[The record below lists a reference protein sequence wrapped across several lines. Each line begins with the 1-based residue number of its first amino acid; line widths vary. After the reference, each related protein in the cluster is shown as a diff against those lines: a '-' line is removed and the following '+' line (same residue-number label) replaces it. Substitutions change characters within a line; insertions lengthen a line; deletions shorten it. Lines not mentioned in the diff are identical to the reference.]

1 MTELFTDTVLNMMTT
16 TAEPEDY
23 TGEDGLLYCGKCRTA
38 KEAYFPKETA
48 AWLGHDKHPTE
59 CDCQR
64 EKRLEC
70 ESAEERRRHL
80 DTVMELKRRGFT
92 DLTMQE
98 WTFAHDNGKCP
109 QMSKAHLYVEHWE
122 QMRENNYG
130 LLLWGKVGTGKSYFA
145 GCIANALLEQDVPV
159 LMTNFP
165 TILNRMTGL
174 FSSDRADFLANL
186 NAYDLLILDDLGAER
201 GTEYALEQ
209 GFAVID
215 ARYRSRKPLIVT
227 TNLSLTELQNP
238 QDTAHARIY
247 DRVLEMCLP
256 ILFTGENFRKETAQA
271 KLNGLKE
278 LLK

>member
-23 TGEDGLLYCGKCRTA
+23 TGEDGLLYCSKCRTA

-80 DTVMELKRRGFT
+80 NTVMELKRRGFT

-109 QMSKAHLYVEHWE
+109 Q
-122 QMRENNYG
+122 
-130 LLLWGKVGTGKSYFA
+130 
-145 GCIANALLEQDVPV
+145 
-159 LMTNFP
+159 
-165 TILNRMTGL
+165 
-174 FSSDRADFLANL
+174 
-186 NAYDLLILDDLGAER
+186 
-201 GTEYALEQ
+201 
-209 GFAVID
+209 
-215 ARYRSRKPLIVT
+215 
-227 TNLSLTELQNP
+227 
-238 QDTAHARIY
+238 
-247 DRVLEMCLP
+247 RV
-256 ILFTGENFRKETAQA
+256 A
-271 KLNGLKE
+271 
-278 LLK
+278 